1 MDLIIAFALFLA
13 GMMLTLFTGYSMIF
27 PLLAGLAAFLWVG
40 KHRSFSLPA
49 LVGFGTAGMKDA
61 LIVIKVMCFIGF
73 LTAVWRISGTITI
86 FVYYGMKLITPQ
98 LFLLITFLLSCLLS
112 YALGTSFGV
121 AGTVG
126 VIFMTLA
133 RSGGVD
139 PVVTAGVIMSGVYFG
154 DRGSPVSSSANMV
167 AGVTGT
173 DIFENVKRMMRS
185 AALPLVLVLGIY
197 AILSVKNPLAAVD
210 EAFLSEFE
218 QTFTLSAWSFLPAV
232 LMLVLPLLKVP
243 VLTAMGLSIL
253 SSVAIAW
260 AIGGFSLPEI
270 LKICLLGYHPAASG
284 LVGLLEGGGLWSMAE
299 IIVILLISSAYS
311 GIFKGTSMLESLQ
324 DKLASACGRI
334 GRFPVM
340 ILMSLGVASVF
351 CNQTIS
357 TLMCSNLLE
366 KPYLDGGGS
375 REELALDMENSVIL
389 LACFIP
395 WTIGWTVPT
404 SFFGVGAEAMPYA
417 VYMYLV
423 PLCWLLMKNKL
434 FLQGKRDAKRI

>member
-13 GMMLTLFTGYSMIF
+13 GMMLALFKGYSMIF
-27 PLLAGLAAFLWVG
+27 PLLAGLAAFLCVG

-49 LVGFGTAGMKDA
+49 LAGFGTAGMKDA

-98 LFLLITFLLSCLLS
+98 MFLLITFLLSCLLS

-173 DIFENVKRMMRS
+173 DIFENVKRMMKS
-185 AALPLVLVLGIY
+185 SALPLVLVLVIY
-197 AILSVKNPLAAVD
+197 CVFSFQNPLAAVD
-210 EAFLSEFE
+210 DAFLTEFE
-218 QTFTLSAWSFLPAV
+218 QTFTLSAWSFVPAV

-253 SSVAIAW
+253 SGAAIAW
-260 AIGGFSLPEI
+260 AIGGFSVPEI
-270 LKICLLGYHPAASG
+270 LKICLLGFHPASSG

-311 GIFKGTSMLESLQ
+311 GIFKGTAMLESLQ
-324 DKLASACGRI
+324 EKLAAACVRI

-423 PLCWLLMKNKL
+423 PLCWLLTKNKF
-434 FLQGKRDAKRI
+434 FLQGKGDAKRI

>member
-13 GMMLTLFTGYSMIF
+13 GMMLALFTGHSMIF
-27 PLLAGLAAFLWVG
+27 PLLAGLAAFLCVG
-40 KHRSFSLPA
+40 KHRGFSLRTLA
-49 LVGFGTAGMKDA
+49 GFGTAGMKDA

-173 DIFENVKRMMRS
+173 DIFENVKRMMKS
-185 AALPLVLVLGIY
+185 AAMPLILVLVIY
-197 AILSVKNPLAAVD
+197 CVFSFQNPLAAVD
-210 EAFLSEFE
+210 DAFLTEFE

-253 SSVAIAW
+253 SGAAIAW
-260 AIGGFSLPEI
+260 AIGGFSVLEI
-270 LKICLLGYHPAASG
+270 LKICLLGYHPASSG

-311 GIFKGTSMLESLQ
+311 GIFKGTAMLESLQ
-324 DKLASACGRI
+324 ERLSAACVRI

-423 PLCWLLMKNKL
+423 PLCWLLTKRRL
-434 FLQGKRDAKRI
+434 FPQGKGDAK

>member
-13 GMMLTLFTGYSMIF
+13 GMMLALFTGHSMIF
-27 PLLAGLAAFLWVG
+27 PLLAGLAAFLCVG
-40 KHRSFSLPA
+40 KHRGFSLRTLA
-49 LVGFGTAGMKDA
+49 GFGTAGMKDA

-98 LFLLITFLLSCLLS
+98 LFLLINFLLSCLLS

-253 SSVAIAW
+253 SSAAIAW

-270 LKICLLGYHPAASG
+270 LKICLLGYHPASSG
-284 LVGLLEGGGLWSMAE
+284 LVGLLAGGGLWSMAE

-311 GIFKGTSMLESLQ
+311 GIFKGTAMLESLQ
-324 DKLASACGRI
+324 ERLSAACVRI

-423 PLCWLLMKNKL
+423 PLCWLLTKRRL
-434 FLQGKRDAKRI
+434 FPQGKGDAK

>member
-13 GMMLTLFTGYSMIF
+13 GMMLALFKGYSMIF
-27 PLLAGLAAFLWVG
+27 PLLAGLAAFLCVG
-40 KHRSFSLPA
+40 KHRSFSLRTLA
-49 LVGFGTAGMKDA
+49 GFGTAGMKDA

-98 LFLLITFLLSCLLS
+98 MFLLITFLLSCLLS

-173 DIFENVKRMMRS
+173 DIFENVKRMMKS
-185 AALPLVLVLGIY
+185 AALPLVLVLVIY
-197 AILSVKNPLAAVD
+197 CVFSFQNPLAAVD
-210 EAFLSEFE
+210 DAFLTEFE
-218 QTFTLSAWSFLPAV
+218 QTFTLSAWSFVPAV

-253 SSVAIAW
+253 SGAAIAW

-270 LKICLLGYHPAASG
+270 LKICLLGYHPASLG

-311 GIFKGTSMLESLQ
+311 GIFKGTAMLESLQ
-324 DKLASACGRI
+324 EKLAAACVRI

-423 PLCWLLMKNKL
+423 PLCWLLTKKRT
-434 FLQGKRDAKRI
+434 FPQGKGDAK

>member
-1 MDLIIAFALFLA
+1 
-13 GMMLTLFTGYSMIF
+13 
-27 PLLAGLAAFLWVG
+27 
-40 KHRSFSLPA
+40 
-49 LVGFGTAGMKDA
+49 
-61 LIVIKVMCFIGF
+61 
-73 LTAVWRISGTITI
+73 
-86 FVYYGMKLITPQ
+86 
-98 LFLLITFLLSCLLS
+98 
-112 YALGTSFGV
+112 
-121 AGTVG
+121 
-126 VIFMTLA
+126 
-133 RSGGVD
+133 
-139 PVVTAGVIMSGVYFG
+139 
-154 DRGSPVSSSANMV
+154 
-167 AGVTGT
+167 
-173 DIFENVKRMMRS
+173 
-185 AALPLVLVLGIY
+185 
-197 AILSVKNPLAAVD
+197 
-210 EAFLSEFE
+210 
-218 QTFTLSAWSFLPAV
+218 WSFVPAV
-232 LMLVLPLLKVP
+232 LMLVLPLLKVS
-243 VLTAMGLSIL
+243 VLIAMGLSIL
-253 SSVAIAW
+253 SGAAIAW

-270 LKICLLGYHPAASG
+270 LKICMLGYHPASSG

-311 GIFKGTSMLESLQ
+311 GIFKGTAMLESLQ
-324 DKLASACGRI
+324 EKLAAACVRI

-417 VYMYLV
+417 AYMYLV

-434 FLQGKRDAKRI
+434 EKIFRERKK

>member
-13 GMMLTLFTGYSMIF
+13 GMMLALFTGYSMIF

-40 KHRSFSLPA
+40 KHRSFSLRMLA
-49 LVGFGTAGMKDA
+49 GFGTAGMKDA

-173 DIFENVKRMMRS
+173 DIFENVKRMMKS
-185 AALPLVLVLGIY
+185 AALPLILVLVIY
-197 AILSVKNPLAAVD
+197 CVFSFQNPLAAVD
-210 EAFLSEFE
+210 EAFLTEFE

-232 LMLVLPLLKVP
+232 LMLVLPLLKVS
-243 VLTAMGLSIL
+243 VLIAMGLSIL
-253 SSVAIAW
+253 SGAAIAW
-260 AIGGFSLPEI
+260 AIGVFSVPEI
-270 LKICLLGYHPAASG
+270 LKICLLGYHPASSG

-311 GIFKGTSMLESLQ
+311 GIFKGTAMLESLQ
-324 DKLASACGRI
+324 EKLSAACVRI

-423 PLCWLLMKNKL
+423 PLCWLLTKNKL
-434 FLQGKRDAKRI
+434 EKIFRERKK